1 MGGDIIELMKRNRR
15 IKRCFNLRKLFK
27 NLFVK
32 IMINQDNHSQN
43 NVAKQETLILF
54 KLYSLV

>member
-1 MGGDIIELMKRNRR
+1 MELMKRNRM
-15 IKRCFNLRKLFK
+15 IKRCFNLRKLLK
-27 NLFVK
+27 NVFVK
-32 IMINQDNHSQN
+32 IMINQDNHGQN